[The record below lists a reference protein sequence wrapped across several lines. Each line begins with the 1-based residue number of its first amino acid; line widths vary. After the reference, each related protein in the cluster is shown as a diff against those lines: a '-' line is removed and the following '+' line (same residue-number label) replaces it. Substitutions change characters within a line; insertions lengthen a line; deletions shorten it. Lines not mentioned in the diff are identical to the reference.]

1 MEWHRWIFAKGF
13 AGFCKASFLFIFSGF
28 CRFLQKV
35 LQDFAKGF
43 AGVCKRFCRSLQT
56 VLQGSAKVF
65 FSSVLKHF
73 LGLLHIPAKVI
84 AGFCKRQ
91 FDKADCQVGKADC
104 RMGKG
109 ASPQNLFIFSGWQV
123 GLMGWQMDLPEWQ
136 MRLAEMANGK
146 MDLLKWQ
153 RDLPKW
159 QNVD

>member
-28 CRFLQKV
+28 CRFLKKV

-91 FDKADCQVGKADC
+91 FARLIVKWARLIAEWARGHHLK
-104 RMGKG
+104 
-109 ASPQNLFIFSGWQV
+109 IFSFLV
-123 GLMGWQMDLPEWQ
+123 G
-136 MRLAEMANGK
+136 GK
-146 MDLLKWQ
+146 W
-153 RDLPKW
+153 
-159 QNVD
+159 V